1 MAVKVTLPPEHILV
15 EDALI
20 VTEGVTVAVVTVIA
34 FDVAFG
40 VVVQVALLVITTVT
54 TSLLFNVVVIKVA
67 AVCPA
72 TAVPFTIHW

>member
-1 MAVKVTLPPEHILV
+1 MLV

-34 FDVAFG
+34 FDVAVG
-40 VVVQVALLVITTVT
+40 VVVQDALLVITTVT
-54 TSLLFNVVVIKVA
+54 TSLLFNVVVVKVA
-67 AVCPA
+67 PVCPA

>member
-1 MAVKVTLPPEHILV
+1 MAVKVTLLPEHILV

-20 VTEGVTVAVVTVIA
+20 ATEGVTAAVVTVIA
-34 FDVAFG
+34 FDVALA

-54 TSLLFNVVVIKVA
+54 TSLLFNVVVAKVA